1 MSWKKQYQFF
11 FIIFIKKEL
20 ILHGDYINIIRG
32 YYVLFGATASILE
45 KPSFLNEKIPSVR
58 YSPLG

>member
-1 MSWKKQYQFF
+1 MEKTISILFYNFY
-11 FIIFIKKEL
+11 KKEL